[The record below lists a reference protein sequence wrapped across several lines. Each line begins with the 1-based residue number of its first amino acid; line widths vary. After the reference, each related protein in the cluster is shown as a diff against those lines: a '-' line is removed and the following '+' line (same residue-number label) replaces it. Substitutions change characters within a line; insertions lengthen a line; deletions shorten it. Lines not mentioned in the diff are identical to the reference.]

1 MDDFTKQR
9 FQALEAAATEGAAQ
23 GLKSLFLLNGGAC
36 VALLTFVGSASTS
49 QNLKPE
55 FVPLVESATKSLIC
69 FAVGAGLTVLAMTC
83 AYLTNQA
90 YSSALIDPS
99 KTDWSEGTRA
109 NLGTV
114 VIALAA
120 LVSFFVGI
128 TMIALSLP

>member
-1 MDDFTKQR
+1 MDEFTKQR
-9 FQALEAAATEGAAQ
+9 FQTLEAAAIEGAAQ

-90 YSSALIDPS
+90 YSSALIDPN
-99 KTDWSEGTRA
+99 KNDWTQGTNA
-109 NLGTV
+109 NLGTG
-114 VIALAA
+114 ILASAA
-120 LVSFFVGI
+120 LVSFFAGI